1 MATSELSSEEKKA
14 YRKAFD
20 HFDKNND
27 GTININELG
36 DVMKNLGKNPSKEEL
51 KGKKKLFRKKICRKS
66 IFFTNFSCSNI
77 FSNSNFSIK

>member
-51 KGKKKLFRKKICRKS
+51 RGKKINQSPFLYDLAEKFQGKKS
-66 IFFTNFSCSNI
+66 F
-77 FSNSNFSIK
+77 